1 VRASRRDDL
10 RAFLERDPA
19 LEALAG
25 DVRAA
30 LGAVWE
36 RRAASE
42 LHVGGAFAA
51 IARELLET
59 GAEPEVLRLAAR
71 AVSDEVTHA
80 EICRRIAAQL
90 LGRDV
95 AWPPPGA
102 VDVPAYAGAGGAHLP
117 ALHVVGMCCIN
128 ETIAAAFLEASLL
141 RARPPLI
148 RRALRALL
156 RDEVDHA
163 RLGWAHL
170 ASRWVDDATRAE
182 VERWL
187 APMVRAQ
194 VETCLRAPSPEGLA
208 EHGVLGPE
216 DTRSAVLGAVRD
228 LVIPGL
234 ARAVLDTRG
243 VLDAAG
249 G

>member
-1 VRASRRDDL
+1 VRTARRDDL
-10 RAFLERDPA
+10 RAFSERDPA
-19 LEALAG
+19 LQALP
-25 DVRAA
+25 DDSRSV

-42 LHVGGAFAA
+42 LRVGGAFAT

-59 GAEPEVLRLAAR
+59 GAEPAVLRLAAR

-80 EICRRIAAQL
+80 EICRRLAAQL
-90 LGRDV
+90 LDRDV
-95 AWPPPGA
+95 EWPPPAA
-102 VDVPAYAGAGGAHLP
+102 VEVPAYAGTGAAHLP

-128 ETIAAAFLEASLL
+128 ETIATAFLEASLL
-141 RARPPLI
+141 RARTPLI

-170 ASRWVDDATRAE
+170 ASHWVDGAARTE
-182 VERWL
+182 VQRWL

-194 VETCLRAPSPEGLA
+194 VEKCLRVPSPDGLA
-208 EHGVLGPE
+208 EHGALGPDE
-216 DTRSAVLGAVRD
+216 SRLAVLGAVRD
-228 LVIPGL
+228 LVVPGL
-234 ARAVLDTRG
+234 ARAGLDTRG
-243 VLDAAG
+243 VLHAAG